1 MDNLEEIL
9 KHLKER
15 AANGS
20 ARRDDNGLNG
30 EDVAFFGEEPPE
42 DPCDICMG
50 RLWLVSDAPV
60 GHPDFGR
67 TRPCECIADVV
78 NADRSDRLLRYSNLG
93 PLSRKTFESAN
104 PQGRADD
111 PESRRLFN
119 AAYQAAI
126 AYAGNPVGWLA
137 LTGPNGSGKTH
148 LAAAIANR
156 CIERGSPVF
165 FVHVPDLLD
174 DLRSTYSP
182 TSSMSYSELFEQ
194 VLEAPLL
201 ILDGLGTQS
210 PTPWAQE
217 KLQQIFNR
225 RANAELPMVVT
236 TAADIGEID
245 PYISSR
251 MMHRDLCAVLEV
263 RGRSHEPRRRLGRV
277 PPEMV
282 ESMTFA
288 TFDTRGNA
296 ASAPQRRSLEAAFA
310 MSRAWASDPSGWLTL
325 FGETGCGKTHLAV
338 AIAETRLAQGLP
350 VLFAFVPELMDYLR
364 FTFQP
369 NSGAAY
375 DRVFDEVRNAPLLIL
390 DDLGGEYRSEWVYE
404 KLYQIIVHRHNLRM
418 PTIIT
423 TGMNVTDT
431 AGPIVSR
438 IQDPASG
445 LLIRM
450 EAPDY
455 RIKRRDGN
463 RQGTP
468 ERNPRRRG
476 GRGGR

>member
-1 MDNLEEIL
+1 MDNLEDIL
-9 KHLKER
+9 KRFKER

-20 ARRDDNGLNG
+20 AQHDANGANVPYYA
-30 EDVAFFGEEPPE
+30 DEPPE
-42 DPCDICMG
+42 DLCDICQG

-67 TRPCECIADVV
+67 TRPCECIADAINV
-78 NADRSDRLLRYSNLG
+78 DRTDRLLRYSNLG
-93 PLSRKTFESAN
+93 PLSRMTFDSAN

-111 PESRRLFN
+111 PESRRMFN
-119 AAYQAAI
+119 AAYEAAR
-126 AYAGNPVGWLA
+126 AYADNPMGWFA

-182 TSSMSYSELFEQ
+182 TSAMSYSELFEQ
-194 VLEAPLL
+194 VNEAPLL

-225 RANAELPMVVT
+225 RANAELPTVVT
-236 TAADIGEID
+236 SAADISEID

-251 MMHRDLCAVLEV
+251 MLNRDLCAVLEV
-263 RGRSHEPRRRLGRV
+263 RGKSHEPRRRLGRV
-277 PPEMV
+277 PPEML
-282 ESMTFA
+282 ERMTFD
-288 TFDTRGNA
+288 TFDTRGN
-296 ASAPQRRSLEAAFA
+296 SATTQQRRSLEAAFG

-325 FGETGCGKTHLAV
+325 FGETGSGKTHLAV
-338 AIAETRLAQGLP
+338 SIAATRLAQGLP
-350 VLFAFVPELMDYLR
+350 VFFAFVPDLMDYLR
-364 FTFQP
+364 STFQP
-369 NSGAAY
+369 NSGVAY

-390 DDLGGEYRSEWVYE
+390 DDLGGENRSDWVYE
-404 KLYQIIVHRHNLRM
+404 KLYQIIVHRHNLRL
-418 PTIIT
+418 PTVIT
-423 TGMNVTDT
+423 TGMNVPGT

-468 ERNPRRRG
+468 ERNPKWRG
-476 GRGGR
+476 GR

>member
-1 MDNLEEIL
+1 MDNLDEVL
-9 KHLKER
+9 KRYKQAR

-20 ARRDDNGLNG
+20 ARHDDNGS
-30 EDVAFFGEEPPE
+30 DVAFFYEETPE
-42 DPCDICMG
+42 DLCDICQG
-50 RLWLVSDAPV
+50 RLWLVFDVPV

-78 NADRSDRLLRYSNLG
+78 NADRTDRLRRYSNLG
-93 PLSRKTFESAN
+93 PLSRMTFESAD
-104 PQGRADD
+104 PWGRADD
-111 PESRRLFN
+111 PESGRLFG
-119 AAYQAAI
+119 AAYKAAQ
-126 AYAGNPVGWLA
+126 AYADNPTGWLA

-148 LAAAIANR
+148 LAAAIANH
-156 CIERGSPVF
+156 CIEHGRPVF

-182 TSSMSYSELFEQ
+182 TSAMSYSELFEQ
-194 VLEAPLL
+194 VNEAPLL

-225 RANAELPMVVT
+225 RANAELPTVVT
-236 TAADIGEID
+236 TAADIAEID

-251 MMHRDLCAVLEV
+251 MLNRDLCAVLEV
-263 RGRSHEPRRRLGRV
+263 RGRSHEPRLRLGRV
-277 PPEMV
+277 PSEMI
-282 ESMTFA
+282 ERMTFD

-296 ASAPQRRSLEAAFA
+296 ASAQQRRSLEVALAT
-310 MSRAWASDPSGWLTL
+310 SNAWASDPSGWLTL

-338 AIAETRLAQGLP
+338 SIAATRLARGLP
-350 VLFAFVPELMDYLR
+350 VFFAFVPELMDYLR

-375 DRVFDEVRNAPLLIL
+375 DRVFDEVRNAPMLIL

-404 KLYQIIVHRHNLRM
+404 KLYQIIVHRHNLRL

-423 TGMNVTDT
+423 TGMNVPDT

-468 ERNPRRRG
+468 ERDARRRG
-476 GRGGR
+476 AR